1 MSGGVIAGAKFRIG
15 DRTRTETMASI
26 PDSSRDAFAATR
38 WSLITRFRASADDGS
53 SRALGELCA
62 RYRYPVYSYLRACA
76 HAPPI
81 ALDIAGSFLRHV
93 RSSLPGRDALDGQ
106 QFRDFLLARLRD
118 FLVADWRAVVEG
130 DAGAEDADGAELER
144 RYARDRA
151 TARTPEAAFQRA
163 FALEVVLRAFERL
176 REEACATGHGAMY
189 DALGPFIAR
198 DPANDEC
205 EAIATL
211 LHTRPL
217 AIVVALKRLR
227 QRLHELASEELA
239 DTVSSA
245 DELAREQ
252 RTMSA
257 VLQAQE

>member
-1 MSGGVIAGAKFRIG
+1 
-15 DRTRTETMASI
+15 MAPTS
-26 PDSSRDAFAATR
+26 DSRSDAFAATR
-38 WSLITRFRASADDGS
+38 WSLITRVRGGADDGS

-62 RYRYPVYSYLRACA
+62 RYRYPVYAYLRACA

-81 ALDIAGSFLRHV
+81 ALDIAGSFLRNV
-93 RSSLPGRDALDGQ
+93 RSTLPRHDTLDGR
-106 QFRDFLLARLRD
+106 QFRDFLLARLRGY
-118 FLVADWRAVVEG
+118 LVADWRAAVEG
-130 DAGAEDADGAELER
+130 DAGAEDVDGAELER
-144 RYARDRA
+144 RYTRDRA
-151 TARTPEAAFQRA
+151 ASPTPDTAFQRA

-176 REEACATGHGAMY
+176 REEACTTGHGAMY

-198 DPANDEC
+198 DPANEEC
-205 EAIATL
+205 EAIATR

-252 RTMSA
+252 KTMSA
-257 VLQAQE
+257 VLQGQE